1 MYSQGKRG
9 DKVEY
14 LTEKGVLLNGS
25 YMTLLTEGI
34 VNFSLSMERIAMK
47 RIHMEDKITGVEWCG
62 SVEMDKDLSNDL
74 RRQADEGNTQAL
86 NELADMIIF
95 HEEVENYENYIKKAE

>member
-1 MYSQGKRG
+1 
-9 DKVEY
+9 
-14 LTEKGVLLNGS
+14 
-25 YMTLLTEGI
+25 
-34 VNFSLSMERIAMK
+34 MK
-47 RIHMEDKITGVEWCG
+47 RIHMEDKVTGVEWCG

-95 HEEVENYENYIKKAE
+95 HEEVENYENYIKKAASLGHAASCLLYTSPSPRDRG